1 MSRDFYCKNQV
12 NTQQLHYVLALPA
25 GITRVHKAAAVLQ
38 SPRIKNGVAVCWY
51 TMNIAHTFSLP
62 PIN

>member
-1 MSRDFYCKNQV
+1 MVCPQTKNQV
-12 NTQQLHYVLALPA
+12 KTQQLHYVLTLPA

-38 SPRIKNGVAVCWY
+38 LPHIKNGMAVCWY
-51 TMNIAHTFSLP
+51 TMNIGYTFSLP